1 MTVYMDAAA
10 TTPVLREVADLVL
23 TLMVEEFGNAGSR
36 THDIG
41 ARAKKAVNNARAQV
55 ARVVEAEAEG
65 VVFTSGATESNNLA
79 LLGLAQHG
87 MDTGRRHILSSAI
100 EHKAV
105 LEPLERLSRQGFD
118 VELVEP
124 DASGRVEARDLL
136 GRLREDTVAVSL
148 MAVNNETGM
157 MQPVLEVAEGLKD
170 HAAYFHVDAAQAF
183 GKELELLRH
192 QRIDMTSVSGHKLF
206 APKGVGALVLRRRG
220 YRRVPLTPLM
230 LGGGQE
236 RGLRPGTVAV
246 PLVAGL
252 GLACELS
259 VRQHAERRSR
269 CLELRRELLEGLRPL
284 GIELNGAE
292 AWMVPH
298 IVSFHVP
305 GVDSE
310 ALMVLWKDEVAVS
323 NGSACTSA
331 SYTPSHVLTAM
342 KLSETAVAGTVRMS
356 WSHETTLPDL
366 QSLAGRLA
374 LAG

>member
-1 MTVYMDAAA
+1 MTVYMDTAA
-10 TTPVLREVADLVL
+10 TTPVLPEVAELVVR
-23 TLMVEEFGNAGSR
+23 LMVEEYGNAGSR

-41 ARAKKAVNNARAQV
+41 GRAKKAVNNARGQI
-55 ARVVEAEAEG
+55 ARVVDVDAEG

-87 MDTGRRHILSSAI
+87 LDTGKKHIISSAI

-105 LEPLERLSRQGFD
+105 LEPLERLSEQGFD
-118 VELVEP
+118 VELVSP
-124 DASGRVEARDLL
+124 DRRGRVQAHDVLA
-136 GRLREDTVAVSL
+136 RLREDTLLVSL
-148 MAVNNETGM
+148 MAVNNETGVV
-157 MQPVLEVAEGLKD
+157 QPVDQVADGLAG
-170 HAAYFHVDAAQAF
+170 HGAYFHVDGAQAF
-183 GKELELLRH
+183 GKELTLLRH
-192 QRIDMTSVSGHKLF
+192 GRIDMTSVSGHKLF

-246 PLVAGL
+246 PLIAGL
-252 GLACELS
+252 GLACELAVKEHES
-259 VRQHAERRSR
+259 RRSR
-269 CLELRRELLEGLRPL
+269 CLALRRDLLEGLRPL
-284 GIELNGAE
+284 GIEVHGDSDYA
-292 AWMVPH
+292 VPH
-298 IVSFHVP
+298 ILSFHMP
-305 GVDSE
+305 GMDSE

-342 KLSETAVAGTVRMS
+342 QMSEEAVAGTVRMS
-356 WSHETTLPDL
+356 WSHLTTLPDL
-366 QSLAGRLA
+366 EALTARLA